1 MINLG
6 KGSKSMVMKDR
17 TKKRIGDLLV
27 DSGVITQDQLIYA
40 LEEQRKT
47 KGKKLGET
55 LIDLGVTDEKQI
67 ADALHRQL
75 RYDYV
80 QLTGMRIA
88 DEVLRIISEKTVL
101 RKYMVMPF
109 EFSPKNPNILRV
121 AMADPMDIVA
131 MDDLSILTNLQIEP
145 VIATPSEIA
154 ATIDRYYGS
163 AEARAVAAKYSQER
177 EQNQVENE
185 EEAAYEAD
193 VNNAPI
199 VILVRTMIEQGVRQ
213 RASDIHVEALELK
226 IRVRYRVDGVLN
238 EVMDYG
244 VELLP
249 AIVARIKILGEMDI
263 SEKRK
268 PQDGRISVVVDRKE
282 YDIRVSILPTVHGEK
297 VVMRLTE
304 KRTLSRNK
312 KELGLNEEDMA
323 KFDGLLSHP
332 HGILLVTGPT
342 GSGKSTTLYT
352 ALSELNKPDVNIIT
366 VEDPV
371 EANIDGI
378 NQVQVN
384 TKAGMTFAN
393 ALRSI
398 LRQDPDIIMI
408 GEIRDGETAGIA
420 VKASIT
426 GHLVV
431 STLHTNSSASTIT
444 RLVDMGIEPYLI
456 ADATIGVIAQ
466 RLVRRLCKCKKGRE
480 ADIYEKESLNVDIEE
495 KLTLYEPVGCSH
507 CNETGYYGRIGVY
520 EIMPIT
526 IGLKNIIST
535 KGTAGEIQD
544 KALEEGMITLRQGTI
559 KLVVQGITSM
569 AEMRRTVIKED
580 E

>member
-1 MINLG
+1 
-6 KGSKSMVMKDR
+6 MVMKDR
-17 TKKRIGDLLV
+17 TKKRIGDLLL
-27 DSGVITQDQLIYA
+27 DSGVITQEQLIYA
-40 LEEQRKT
+40 LDEQKKT

-55 LIDLGVTDEKQI
+55 LIDLGLTDERQI
-67 ADALHRQL
+67 ANALHKQL

-80 QLTGMRIA
+80 QLTGMKIS
-88 DEVLRIISEKTVL
+88 DDILRIISEKTVL

-121 AMADPMDIVA
+121 AMADPLDIVA
-131 MDDLSILTNLQIEP
+131 MDDISILTNLQIEP

-177 EQNQVENE
+177 EQFQAEDE

-193 VNNAPI
+193 VNNSPI
-199 VILVRTMIEQGVRQ
+199 VILVRSMIEQGVRQ
-213 RASDIHVEALELK
+213 RASDIHVEALEHK
-226 IRVRYRVDGVLN
+226 VRVRYRVDGVLN
-238 EVMDYG
+238 EVIDYG
-244 VELLP
+244 LELLP

-268 PQDGRISVVVDRKE
+268 PQDGRIGIIVDRKE

-323 KFDGLLSHP
+323 KFDALLAHP

-378 NQVQVN
+378 NQLQVN

-480 ADIYEKESLNVDIEE
+480 ADIYEKEALGVDIVEN
-495 KLTLYEPVGCSH
+495 LTLYEPVGCSH
-507 CNETGYYGRIGVY
+507 CNETGFYGRIGVY

-526 IGLKNIIST
+526 SGLKNIISA
-535 KGTAGEIQD
+535 KGTAAQIQE
-544 KALEEGMITLRQGTI
+544 KALEEGMVTLRQGTI
-559 KLVVQGITSM
+559 KLVLDGITSIG
-569 AEMRRTVIKED
+569 EMRRTVIKED